1 MGEGALQATFDRS
14 LRDPV
19 GFWAKAAE
27 AIYWYK
33 KWAKVLDDSR
43 QPLYRW
49 FVGGEL
55 NTCYNALDLHVE
67 QGCGDRPA
75 LIYDSPVTNSN
86 QGVHLSPVARLR

>member
-33 KWAKVLDDSR
+33 KWAKVL
-43 QPLYRW
+43 
-49 FVGGEL
+49 
-55 NTCYNALDLHVE
+55 
-67 QGCGDRPA
+67 
-75 LIYDSPVTNSN
+75 
-86 QGVHLSPVARLR
+86 